1 MSSSEI
7 VQESVSTAHV
17 FARIAARL
25 ASDEA
30 ARSLGLKLEQEM
42 TSGGVPSATSY
53 LKTRFKALSDRV
65 VTALPRE
72 GQD

>member
-17 FARIAARL
+17 FERVAARL

-30 ARSLGLKLEQEM
+30 ARSLWLKLGQEM
-42 TSGGVPSATSY
+42 ASGGVPSATSY
-53 LKTRFKALSDRV
+53 LKTRFKELADRIA
-65 VTALPRE
+65 TALLRE
-72 GQD
+72 GRD